1 MMKTMRHK
9 VKWPQGISS
18 ALFILIAGILFSRC
32 SSVGNSLA
40 DPGSPFYLHKLPPS
54 PTPGMAVILNLNA
67 GGHSNV
73 RRDVEIVGV
82 FQGWF
87 SETEL
92 VGVDSAGKLSVKM
105 GCIGFLREGNRL
117 FAKETLVGVQED
129 ALTWSFVLPGGFAD
143 ATGIALFLPP
153 RRAEYTL
160 LVRYKDMYG
169 RYIAVYGK
177 GEEAIRFRTTG
188 YSFESQ
194 TIHYSQWQ
202 QTVAGDPIV
211 RLPIIDANY
220 PPLSLQY
227 TVNTTEM
234 VKLAIT
240 RMMQKGP

>member
-1 MMKTMRHK
+1 MLQHR
-9 VKWPQGISS
+9 VKWPQGILS
-18 ALFILIAGILFSRC
+18 ALFILIAGILFFRC

-40 DPGSPFYLHKLPPS
+40 DPGSPFYLQKLPPS

-87 SETEL
+87 SETDL

-117 FAKETLVGVQED
+117 FAKETLVGIQEE

-143 ATGIALFLPP
+143 PTGIALFLPP
-153 RRAEYTL
+153 RRAAYTL

-194 TIHYSQWQ
+194 TIHYSSWQ

-211 RLPIIDANY
+211 RLPVIDTNY
-220 PPLSLQY
+220 PPLSPQY
-227 TVNTTEM
+227 TINTTEM

>member
-1 MMKTMRHK
+1 VLQHK
-9 VKWPQGISS
+9 VKWLQGISS
-18 ALFILIAGILFSRC
+18 VLFILIAGILFSRC
-32 SSVGNSLA
+32 SSVGNSLT
-40 DPGSPFYLHKLPPS
+40 DPGNPFYLHTLPPS

-87 SETEL
+87 SETDL
-92 VGVDSAGKLSVKM
+92 VGVDSAGKVSVKM

-117 FAKETLVGVQED
+117 FAKETLVGIQEE
-129 ALTWSFVLPGGFAD
+129 ALTWSFVLPGGLAGP
-143 ATGIALFLPP
+143 TGIALFLPP
-153 RRAEYTL
+153 RRAQYTL

-169 RYIAVYGK
+169 RYIAIYGK

-194 TIHYSQWQ
+194 TIQYSPWQ
-202 QTVAGDPIV
+202 QAVTGDPIV
-211 RLPIIDANY
+211 RLPLIDAKY

-227 TVNTTEM
+227 TISTTEM
-234 VKLAIT
+234 VKLAIM
-240 RMMQKGP
+240 RMIQKEPQIP